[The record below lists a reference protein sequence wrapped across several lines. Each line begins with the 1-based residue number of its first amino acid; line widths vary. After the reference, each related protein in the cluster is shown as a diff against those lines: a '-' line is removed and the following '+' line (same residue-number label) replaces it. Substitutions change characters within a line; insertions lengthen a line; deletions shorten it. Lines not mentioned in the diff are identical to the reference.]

1 MAHASTRVT
10 RKKIREPD
18 QFLTLLGQALEFFE
32 KYKKACLLGLAAV
45 LVLALASTGWS
56 LYRDRQDQLAAA
68 KFDDAL
74 RLFHLGNFREAVAAF
89 ETVKSYSSSTFTTYA
104 LLYEADSY
112 LAMNEPEKAVKALQ
126 EVVAREKKS
135 SIIRQLA
142 LMTLGYAHEVRSEW
156 KQAAESYGA
165 AEKIDGPY
173 KEDSLLSKARCEMEA
188 KDYKAALDS
197 YKSYLSTNPNGA
209 RSTEAALKVQEL
221 EGMLKEKVG

>member
-1 MAHASTRVT
+1 MAHSSTRIT

-18 QFLTLLGQALEFFE
+18 QFLTILGQALEFFE
-32 KYKKACLLGLAAV
+32 KYKKACLLALAAI

-56 LYRDRQDQLAAA
+56 LYRDRQDQLAAV
-68 KFDDAL
+68 KFDEAL
-74 RLFHLGNFREAVAAF
+74 RFFHFGNFREALTAF
-89 ETVKSYSSSTFTTYA
+89 ETVKSYSSSTLTTYA
-104 LLYEADSY
+104 LLYQADSH
-112 LAMNEPEKAVKALQ
+112 LALNEPEKAVKALQ
-126 EVVAREKKS
+126 ELLARERKS
-135 SIIRQLA
+135 SVIRQLA

-156 KQAAESYGA
+156 KQAAENYGA

-188 KDYKAALDS
+188 EDYKAALES

-209 RSTEAALKVQEL
+209 RSTEVSLKVQEL